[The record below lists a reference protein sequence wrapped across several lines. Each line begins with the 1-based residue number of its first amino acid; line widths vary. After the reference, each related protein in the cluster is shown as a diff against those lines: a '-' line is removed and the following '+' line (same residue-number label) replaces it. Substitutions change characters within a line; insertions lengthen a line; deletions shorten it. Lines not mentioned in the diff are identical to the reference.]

1 MDKIVFLDVDGTLV
15 DYENR
20 IPLSAV
26 KAIRLARQNG
36 HRTYICTGRGRA
48 EICGKLGADLE
59 LTEEFV
65 RMGLDELSVALSM
78 VLRVRKAVR
87 ETLVSG

>member
-36 HRTYICTGRGRA
+36 HRIYICTGRSRA